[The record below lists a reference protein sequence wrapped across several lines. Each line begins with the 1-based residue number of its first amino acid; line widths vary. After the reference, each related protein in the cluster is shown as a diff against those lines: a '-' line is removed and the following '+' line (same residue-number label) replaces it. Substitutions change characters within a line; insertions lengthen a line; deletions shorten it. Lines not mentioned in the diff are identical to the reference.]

1 MSHRV
6 KEKEARDLE
15 GEFVNEILF
24 LGVLYWVQRG
34 AHTGAKL
41 KLN

>member
-6 KEKEARDLE
+6 KEKAARDLE
-15 GEFVNEILF
+15 GEFVSDILF
-24 LGVLYWVQRG
+24 HGVLYWVQGG
-34 AHTGAKL
+34 AHTSAKL